1 MSLSLYAAYLK
12 EREDFQLLE
21 REDGFAT
28 YKILGD
34 ELYLRD
40 IFVSASRRLNK
51 VASEIA
57 NEVASIGLRA
67 GCKYMSGTVSVLAK
81 NPTAATTALI
91 RYGFHIVMAQHETIY
106 FRKDL

>member
-21 REDGFAT
+21 QEDGFAT

-51 VASEIA
+51 VASA
-57 NEVASIGLRA
+57 LADEVADIGRRS
-67 GCKYMSGTVSVLAK
+67 GCKYMSGTVSTLAK
-81 NPTAATTALI
+81 NPTVATSALI
-91 RYGFHIVMAQHETIY
+91 RYGFHIVIAQHDTIY